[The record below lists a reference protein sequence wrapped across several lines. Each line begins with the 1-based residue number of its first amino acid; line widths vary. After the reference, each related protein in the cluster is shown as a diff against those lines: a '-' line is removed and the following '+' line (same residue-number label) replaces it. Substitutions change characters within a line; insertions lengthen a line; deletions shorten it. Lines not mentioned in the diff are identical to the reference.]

1 VSPPKLFDFSRRAA
15 PLGGR
20 TALVT
25 GGSRGIGRAIVER
38 LAADGAAVVFSYA
51 SDGGAAAEVEAA
63 AAKLPGSAR
72 AEQAEL
78 GTPGA
83 ARALF
88 DAADSS
94 LGGLD
99 VLVANA
105 GVGGRGELAELE
117 DELFDRVLEVNLRST
132 FVLLREAARRLRD
145 GGRIVTVSTISARV
159 GSRGIGLYSASK
171 AAAEQLTAVAASEL
185 GERGITANVVS
196 PGFTD
201 TDLLRGSAG
210 EEELPR
216 LAAES
221 PLGRLGEPADV
232 AAVVAFLVS
241 EDGRWVTGQNL
252 RASGGA

>member
-1 VSPPKLFDFSRRAA
+1 MSPPKLFDFSRRPA

-38 LAADGAAVVFSYA
+38 LAADGAAVVFGYA
-51 SDGGAAAEVEAA
+51 SDRAAAAEVEAA
-63 AAKLPGSAR
+63 GAKLAGSAR

-88 DAADSS
+88 DAAEGS

-99 VLVANA
+99 LLVLNA
-105 GVGGRGELAELE
+105 GIGGHGELAELD
-117 DELFDRVLEVNLRST
+117 DESFDRVFEVNLRSN

-145 GGRIVTVSTISARV
+145 GGRIVTISTINTTKA
-159 GSRGIGLYSASK
+159 SRGIGLYVAGK
-171 AAAEQLTAVAASEL
+171 GALEQLTAVAATEL

-196 PGFTD
+196 PGYTD
-201 TDLLRGSAG
+201 TDLLRRSAG
-210 EEELPR
+210 EEGLPR

-221 PLGRLGEPADV
+221 PFGRLGEPADV

-241 EDGRWVTGQNL
+241 EEGRWVTGQNL